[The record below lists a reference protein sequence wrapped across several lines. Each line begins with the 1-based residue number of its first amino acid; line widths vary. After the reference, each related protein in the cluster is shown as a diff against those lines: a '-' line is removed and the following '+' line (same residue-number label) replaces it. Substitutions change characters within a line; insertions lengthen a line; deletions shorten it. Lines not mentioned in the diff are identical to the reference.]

1 VFPTQSSS
9 HIPVLLNEVLDALN
23 IHADGTYLD
32 CTFGRGG
39 HSRAILQQLGENG
52 RLFALDQ
59 DPDAVAEG
67 AILAASDPRFQIIHC
82 PFDQLASVLSEYKL
96 TRSVDGILLDLGVSS
111 PQLDNAERGFSFM
124 RDGELDMRMNPSE
137 GQSVAE
143 WLQFAKVED
152 IAIVIKTY
160 GEERHAK
167 RLAKAIVTAREVEP
181 FTHTRQLA
189 EIVAAAHP
197 QWEEGRHPATRTFQ
211 AFRIFINRE
220 LEQLAEVLPQTLD
233 LLAPEGRLAVI
244 SFHSLED
251 RIVKRFIRDEVRG
264 DNYPPNFPVTVDMLN
279 PQLRQIGKAVFPS
292 DEEVS
297 RNPRSRSAVLRV
309 AERLA

>member
-1 VFPTQSSS
+1 MFPTQSSS

-82 PFDQLASVLSEYKL
+82 PFDQLASALSEYKL

-152 IAIVIKTY
+152 IALVIKTY

-167 RLAKAIVTAREVEP
+167 RLAKAIVTARELEP
-181 FTHTRQLA
+181 LTHTRQLA

>member
-82 PFDQLASVLSEYKL
+82 PFDQLASALSEYKL

-152 IAIVIKTY
+152 IALVIKTY

-167 RLAKAIVTAREVEP
+167 RLAKAIVTARELEP
-181 FTHTRQLA
+181 LTHTRQLA

>member
-1 VFPTQSSS
+1 MFPTQSSS

-67 AILAASDPRFQIIHC
+67 ETLAASDPRFQIIHC
-82 PFDQLASVLSEYKL
+82 PFDQLAKVLSEYKL

-152 IAIVIKTY
+152 IAQVIKTY

-167 RLAKAIVTAREVEP
+167 RLAKAIVTARELEP
-181 FTHTRQLA
+181 LTHTRQLA

>member
-1 VFPTQSSS
+1 MFPTQLPS

-23 IHADGTYLD
+23 IHAEGTYLD

-67 AILAASDPRFQIIHC
+67 ELLAASDPRFQIIHC
-82 PFDQLASVLSEYKL
+82 PFDQLAHVLSEYKL

-152 IAIVIKTY
+152 IAQVIKTY

-167 RLAKAIVTAREVEP
+167 RLAKAIVTARELEP
-181 FTHTRQLA
+181 LTHTRQLA
-189 EIVAAAHP
+189 EIVATAHP

-292 DEEVS
+292 EEEVS